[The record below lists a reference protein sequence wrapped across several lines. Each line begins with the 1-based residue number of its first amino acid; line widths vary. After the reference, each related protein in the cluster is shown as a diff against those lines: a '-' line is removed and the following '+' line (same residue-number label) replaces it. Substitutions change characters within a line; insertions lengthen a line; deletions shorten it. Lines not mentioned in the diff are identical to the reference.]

1 MDCLD
6 SRESLALYE
15 SSSPAVAVLIIPYY
29 IFHYCPNGFCSA
41 SEAVVSFISPVSLSA
56 LSSRDEAL
64 GPVYPS
70 CFVDYCC
77 FLFTG
82 RETLLNLLPSH
93 RYLHYP
99 PSSRFLLVCHVTLTP
114 CSPFSLRLNTAH
126 LPSPSISS
134 KCSQDSQTS
143 THNDSACVEL

>member
-1 MDCLD
+1 MEVVGLCSQALCSKLLRMKWIAWTPVRVWHCLK
-6 SRESLALYE
+6 
-15 SSSPAVAVLIIPYY
+15 AVHLPLPFLIIPYY
-29 IFHYCPNGFCSA
+29 IFHYFPNGFCSA

-56 LSSRDEAL
+56 LSTRDEAL

-82 RETLLNLLPSH
+82 RESLLNLLPSH

-114 CSPFSLRLNTAH
+114 CSP
-126 LPSPSISS
+126 SS
-134 KCSQDSQTS
+134 
-143 THNDSACVEL
+143 HCV